1 MIEMT
6 KKEEEKVYRKGFNS
20 GFRMAIAGLV
30 IRAKIEEK
38 EFITLEFLVNL
49 DIDKLLKRYN

>member
-1 MIEMT
+1 MLEMT

-38 EFITLEFLVNL
+38 EFITLEFLENL
-49 DIDKLLKRYN
+49 DFEKLLKKDN

>member
-1 MIEMT
+1 MT
-6 KKEEEKVYRKGFNS
+6 KKEKDKIYREGFDS

-38 EFITLEFLVNL
+38 EFISLKFLENL
-49 DIDKLLKRYN
+49 DFEKLLTTE

>member
-1 MIEMT
+1 MCVMT
-6 KKEEEKVYRKGFNS
+6 KKEKDKIYREGFDS

-38 EFITLEFLVNL
+38 EFITLEFLENL
-49 DIDKLLKRYN
+49 DIDKLLKKDN

>member
-1 MIEMT
+1 MCVMT
-6 KKEEEKVYRKGFNS
+6 KKEKDKIYREGFDS

-38 EFITLEFLVNL
+38 EFISLKFLENL
-49 DIDKLLKRYN
+49 DFEKLLTTE